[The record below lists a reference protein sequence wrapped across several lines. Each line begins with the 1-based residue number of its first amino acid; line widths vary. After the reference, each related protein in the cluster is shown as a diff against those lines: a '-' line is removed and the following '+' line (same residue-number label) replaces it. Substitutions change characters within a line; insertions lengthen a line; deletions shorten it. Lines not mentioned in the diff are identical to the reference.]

1 MTIERCTCG
10 EVGFRYSIK
19 ASFVS
24 DRELTESEMDNL
36 FGHISLQI
44 EEPQD
49 ENQEDETYITS
60 EILIEGVDQK

>member
-24 DRELTESEMDNL
+24 DRELAESEMDNL
-36 FGHISLQI
+36 FENISLQI
-44 EEPQD
+44 QEPWD
-49 ENQEDETYITS
+49 ENQNDENYVTS
-60 EILIEGVDQK
+60 EILIEKVRL

>member
-24 DRELTESEMDNL
+24 NRELTASEMDNL
-36 FGHISLQI
+36 FENIILQI
-44 EEPQD
+44 QEPQD

-60 EILIEGVDQK
+60 EILIEVVDQK

>member
-24 DRELTESEMDNL
+24 DRELAESEMDNL
-36 FGHISLQI
+36 FENISLQI
-44 EEPQD
+44 QEPWD
-49 ENQEDETYITS
+49 ENQNDENYVTS
-60 EILIEGVDQK
+60 EILIEKVKL

>member
-24 DRELTESEMDNL
+24 DRELAESEMDNL
-36 FGHISLQI
+36 FENISLQI
-44 EEPQD
+44 QEPQD
-49 ENQEDETYITS
+49 ENQEDETYATS
-60 EILIEGVDQK
+60 EIFIEGAKL